1 MENTKIPVITID
13 YFEEVYIEHV
23 INTLRISEEDLKSK
37 LESTDSTSI
46 NKKADRFITTYLKNR
61 TDKLTEDNWISA
73 KELYIQWKL
82 FEGIEREEESR
93 DKKESLFELLELFKN
108 EVIELEDEEI
118 ESQKKVAKIIV
129 HSGGRTEAINK
140 KS

>member
-93 DKKESLFELLELFKN
+93 DKKETLIELLELFKN

-129 HSGGRTEAINK
+129 HSRGV
-140 KS
+140 

>member
-1 MENTKIPVITID
+1 MENNNIPIITID

-23 INTLRISEEDLKSK
+23 INTLRISKDEFRAK
-37 LESTDSTSI
+37 LESIDSTSI

-61 TDKLTEDNWISA
+61 TDKLTEDNWIAA

-129 HSGGRTEAINK
+129 HSRGR
-140 KS
+140 

>member
-1 MENTKIPVITID
+1 MENNNIPIITID

-23 INTLRISEEDLKSK
+23 INTLRISKDEFRAK
-37 LESTDSTSI
+37 LESIDSTSI

-61 TDKLTEDNWISA
+61 TDKLTEDNWIAA
-73 KELYIQWKL
+73 KELYIQLKL

-93 DKKESLFELLELFKN
+93 DKKETLIELLELFKN

-129 HSGGRTEAINK
+129 HSRGV
-140 KS
+140 

>member
-1 MENTKIPVITID
+1 MENNNIPIITID

-23 INTLRISEEDLKSK
+23 INTLRISKDEFRAK
-37 LESTDSTSI
+37 LESIDSTSI

-61 TDKLTEDNWISA
+61 TDKLTKDNWIAA

-93 DKKESLFELLELFKN
+93 DKKETLIELLELFKN

-129 HSGGRTEAINK
+129 HSRGV
-140 KS
+140 

>member
-1 MENTKIPVITID
+1 MEIPIITID

-23 INTLRISEEDLKSK
+23 INTLRISKDEFRAK
-37 LESTDSTSI
+37 LESIDSTSI

-61 TDKLTEDNWISA
+61 TDKLTEDNWIAA

-129 HSGGRTEAINK
+129 HSRGV
-140 KS
+140 

>member
-1 MENTKIPVITID
+1 MENNNIPIITID

-23 INTLRISEEDLKSK
+23 INTLRISKDEFRAK
-37 LESTDSTSI
+37 LESIDSTSI

-61 TDKLTEDNWISA
+61 TDKLTEDNWIAA
-73 KELYIQWKL
+73 KKLYIQWKL

-93 DKKESLFELLELFKN
+93 DKKETLIELLELFKN

-118 ESQKKVAKIIV
+118 ESQKKIAKIIV
-129 HSGGRTEAINK
+129 HSRGV
-140 KS
+140 

>member
-1 MENTKIPVITID
+1 MENINIPKITID
-13 YFEEVYIEHV
+13 YFEEVYIEH
-23 INTLRISEEDLKSK
+23 IENSLRISREEFEEK
-37 LESTDSTSI
+37 LNDDKITSI

-61 TDKLTEDNWISA
+61 TDKLTEDNWIAA

-118 ESQKKVAKIIV
+118 DSKKKVAKIIV
-129 HSGGRTEAINK
+129 FSKGANK
-140 KS
+140 C

>member
-1 MENTKIPVITID
+1 MENNNIPVITID

-129 HSGGRTEAINK
+129 HSRGR
-140 KS
+140 

>member
-1 MENTKIPVITID
+1 MENNNIPIITID

-23 INTLRISEEDLKSK
+23 INTLRISKDEFRAK
-37 LESTDSTSI
+37 LESIDSTSI

-61 TDKLTEDNWISA
+61 TDKLTEDNWIAA

-93 DKKESLFELLELFKN
+93 DKKETLIELLELFKH

-129 HSGGRTEAINK
+129 HSRGV
-140 KS
+140 

>member
-1 MENTKIPVITID
+1 MEIPIITID

-23 INTLRISEEDLKSK
+23 INTLRISKDEFRAK
-37 LESTDSTSI
+37 LESIDSTSI

-61 TDKLTEDNWISA
+61 TDKLTEDNWIAA

-93 DKKESLFELLELFKN
+93 DKKETLIELLELFKN

-118 ESQKKVAKIIV
+118 ESQKSSKNY
-129 HSGGRTEAINK
+129 ST
-140 KS
+140 

>member
-108 EVIELEDEEI
+108 EVIELEDEEKKKK
-118 ESQKKVAKIIV
+118 KKVAKIIV
-129 HSGGRTEAINK
+129 HSRGR
-140 KS
+140 

>member
-37 LESTDSTSI
+37 LESIDSTSI

-129 HSGGRTEAINK
+129 HSRGR
-140 KS
+140 

>member
-1 MENTKIPVITID
+1 MENNNIPIITID

-23 INTLRISEEDLKSK
+23 INTLRISKDEFRAK
-37 LESTDSTSI
+37 LESIDSTSI

-61 TDKLTEDNWISA
+61 TDKLTEDNWIAA

-93 DKKESLFELLELFKN
+93 DKKETLIELLELFKN

-118 ESQKKVAKIIV
+118 KSQKKIAKIIV
-129 HSGGRTEAINK
+129 HSRGV
-140 KS
+140 

>member
-1 MENTKIPVITID
+1 MENNNITIITID

-23 INTLRISEEDLKSK
+23 INTLRISKDEFRAK
-37 LESTDSTSI
+37 LESIDSTSI
-46 NKKADRFITTYLKNR
+46 NKKADRVITTYLKNR
-61 TDKLTEDNWISA
+61 TDKLTEDNWIAA

-93 DKKESLFELLELFKN
+93 DKKETLIELLELFKN

-129 HSGGRTEAINK
+129 HSRGV
-140 KS
+140 

>member
-1 MENTKIPVITID
+1 MENNNIPIITID

-129 HSGGRTEAINK
+129 HSRGR
-140 KS
+140 

>member
-1 MENTKIPVITID
+1 MENSNIPKITID
-13 YFEEVYIEHV
+13 YFEEVYIEH
-23 INTLRISEEDLKSK
+23 IENSLRLSREEFEEK
-37 LESTDSTSI
+37 LNDDKITSI

-61 TDKLTEDNWISA
+61 TDKLTEDNWIAA

-118 ESQKKVAKIIV
+118 ENQKKVAKIIV
-129 HSGGRTEAINK
+129 HSRGV
-140 KS
+140 

>member
-1 MENTKIPVITID
+1 MENNNIPIITID
-13 YFEEVYIEHV
+13 YFEEVYIEQV
-23 INTLRISEEDLKSK
+23 INTLRISKDEFRAK
-37 LESTDSTSI
+37 LESIDSTSI

-61 TDKLTEDNWISA
+61 TDKLTEDNWIAA

-93 DKKESLFELLELFKN
+93 DKKETLIELLELFKN

-129 HSGGRTEAINK
+129 HSRGV
-140 KS
+140 

>member
-1 MENTKIPVITID
+1 MENNNIPIITID

-23 INTLRISEEDLKSK
+23 INTLRISKDEFRAK
-37 LESTDSTSI
+37 LESIDSTSI

-61 TDKLTEDNWISA
+61 TDKLTEDNWIAA

-82 FEGIEREEESR
+82 FEGIESR
-93 DKKESLFELLELFKN
+93 DKKETLIELLELFKN

-129 HSGGRTEAINK
+129 HSRGV
-140 KS
+140 

>member
-1 MENTKIPVITID
+1 MENNNIPIITIN

-23 INTLRISEEDLKSK
+23 INTLRISKDEFRAK
-37 LESTDSTSI
+37 LESIDSTSI

-61 TDKLTEDNWISA
+61 TDKLTEDNWIAA

-93 DKKESLFELLELFKN
+93 DKKETLIELLELFKN

-129 HSGGRTEAINK
+129 HSRGV
-140 KS
+140 

>member
-1 MENTKIPVITID
+1 MEIPKITID
-13 YFEEVYIEHV
+13 YFEEVYIEH
-23 INTLRISEEDLKSK
+23 IENSLRISREEFEEK
-37 LESTDSTSI
+37 LNDDKITSI

-61 TDKLTEDNWISA
+61 TDKLTEDNWIAA

-118 ESQKKVAKIIV
+118 DSKKKVAKIIV
-129 HSGGRTEAINK
+129 FSKGANRC
-140 KS
+140 

>member
-1 MENTKIPVITID
+1 MENNNIPIITID

-23 INTLRISEEDLKSK
+23 INTLRISKDEFRAK
-37 LESTDSTSI
+37 LESIDSTSI

-61 TDKLTEDNWISA
+61 TDKLTEDNWIAA

-93 DKKESLFELLELFKN
+93 DKKETLIELLELFKN

-129 HSGGRTEAINK
+129 HSRGV
-140 KS
+140 

>member
-1 MENTKIPVITID
+1 MENNNIPIITID

-23 INTLRISEEDLKSK
+23 INTLRISKDEFRAK
-37 LESTDSTSI
+37 LESIDSTSI

-61 TDKLTEDNWISA
+61 TDKLTEDNWIA
-73 KELYIQWKL
+73 TKELYIQWKL

-93 DKKESLFELLELFKN
+93 DKKETLIELLELFKN

-129 HSGGRTEAINK
+129 HSRGV
-140 KS
+140 